1 MSLIATSRG
10 GSPPG
15 IEVRELFAA
24 ARMREC
30 QDLQRRAFGI
40 SDDAYVLPV
49 STMVGVARTGGLVLG
64 AYAAG
69 QLVGFA
75 FAFLGRVDGRSVL
88 FSQLTAVDPS
98 QQRRGIGRALK
109 WAQWHRAGAMGL
121 DAVYWTFDP
130 LRRDNA
136 HFNLAILAAT
146 SRTYEVDLYGAR
158 TDLLSSGL
166 DSDRLFAEWRTATV
180 REALTERWPDAFE
193 TIQVACRGE
202 TAHVQTLTAQDVPAG
217 IDRAHLEIPARI
229 DALKAAD
236 PAMARSWQLVVRSAF
251 RRAFAS
257 GFSVVGFAN
266 GDRPAYL
273 LRRPA

>member
-1 MSLIATSRG
+1 MSLITKTRD
-10 GSPPG
+10 GSSSA

-69 QLVGFA
+69 RLVGFA
-75 FAFLGRVDGRSVL
+75 FAFLGQVDGQSVL
-88 FSQLTAVDPS
+88 FSQLTAVDPA

-109 WAQWHRAGAMGL
+109 WAQWHRASAMGL
-121 DAVYWTFDP
+121 DAVCWTFDP

-158 TDLLSSGL
+158 TDLLSVGL
-166 DSDRLFAEWRTATV
+166 DSDRLFAEWRTDAV
-180 REALTERWPDAFE
+180 RVARTERWPDAFDAIE
-193 TIQVACRGE
+193 VACGGE
-202 TAHVQTLTAQDVPAG
+202 VPSVQPLAARDAPAD
-217 IDRAHLEIPARI
+217 IDRIHLEIPARI

-257 GFSVVGFAN
+257 GFSVVGFAD
-266 GDRPAYL
+266 GDRPVYL
-273 LRRPA
+273 LRRTA